1 MKRLIAIAVSS
12 LFVLTGCATGPE
24 FGEVSSAIQDSQEMQ
39 SEVEVEASQE
49 ASAQVATEEDQEAS
63 DDGSSDEVQESETP
77 AATQVIRPDWGD
89 LDPVQT
95 RLIAFEESMAYLQG
109 SKPVADPI
117 DHLFSPNA
125 DREVAERTL
134 EKMPQIAGLFAEV
147 HPPEGFTVVW
157 TDDSDA
163 PSAAAFVCE
172 EIGRCDLDPLRD
184 VCSMGVLP
192 GIVFFCYST
201 SADPNRLLSVMSH
214 DFAHFVQYWVSD
226 QDFIPNWFAEGT
238 ATYFEK
244 ILEAE
249 RFSYDVVT
257 LDNGLIWGVDN
268 LYNSGPP
275 LTFSNPPTKA
285 EVIRA
290 MESSM
295 VYGDLRFESS
305 GLGYY
310 LGVLTTEVM
319 IAKEGFPKFLEFW
332 KLTEGTGFVAAF
344 EEIYGITTG
353 EFFEYFAPYAVAR
366 IVSDGKR

>member
-1 MKRLIAIAVSS
+1 MEADFASLSGMRGKLGWSLVS
-12 LFVLTGCATGPE
+12 LMLVTGCASPN
-24 FGEVSSAIQDSQEMQ
+24 V
-39 SEVEVEASQE
+39 
-49 ASAQVATEEDQEAS
+49 DQELTEQRSAPQES
-63 DDGSSDEVQESETP
+63 AAIEEVQETATS
-77 AATQVIRPDWGD
+77 AATPVIRPDWGY

-95 RLIAFEESMAYLQG
+95 RLIAFEESMAYLEG
-109 SKPVADPI
+109 SKPVPDPI
-117 DHLFSPNA
+117 DHIFTPNA
-125 DREVAERTL
+125 DREVAQRIL
-134 EKMPQIAGLFAEV
+134 EKMPQIAGFFADI
-147 HPPEGFTVVW
+147 HPPDGFTVVW

-163 PSAAAFVCE
+163 LSAAAFVCE
-172 EIGRCDLDPLRD
+172 ETGRCDLDSLRD

-201 SADPNRLLSVMSH
+201 GADPNRLLSVMSH

-226 QDFIPNWFAEGT
+226 EDFIPNWFVEGT

-268 LYNSGPP
+268 LYNSDPP
-275 LTFSNPPTKA
+275 LTFSNPPTEA
-285 EVIRA
+285 EVIKA

-305 GLGYY
+305 RLGYY

-332 KLTEGTGFVAAF
+332 KLTEGTDFVAAF
-344 EEIYGITTG
+344 EEIYGVTTG
-353 EFFEYFAPYAVAR
+353 EFFEYFAPYAVAK